1 MDKIL
6 VIADADF
13 DKSVAIKQADKLA
26 KAYDATLH
34 VVYFYYE
41 DLRGLGEKG
50 TAFKQTILDKMEEKA
65 NDQLAEVCSNNNCTY
80 EVVWQKNIQNWICD
94 YADKEQPLMVIK
106 TGNRSETMFYT
117 PTDWHLIR
125 ECPTPVLIVAEDKW
139 HKTPN
144 ILAAVDL
151 QTELADKQAL
161 NHKILAQATSIA
173 NKLNAKV
180 HVCYTP
186 LFSKLLRDLGVQFK
200 DEIELQAEKNLA
212 AVISKLA
219 LQYDIDPQNFHIHAG
234 KPEQVIPSMAAKYHA
249 GVVVIGSVGRKGLS
263 QKFIG
268 NTAENIL
275 SFLKTDILAIKP

>member
-1 MDKIL
+1 MEKIL
-6 VIADADF
+6 VIADAYF
-13 DKSVAIKQADKLA
+13 EKSVALEQADKLA
-26 KAYDATLH
+26 KAYNATLH

-50 TAFKQTILDKMEEKA
+50 SAFKQTILDKMEEKA
-65 NDQLAEVCSNNNCTY
+65 NDQLADVCSNNDCTY

-94 YADKEQPLMVIK
+94 YAEREQPLMVIK
-106 TGNRSETMFYT
+106 TGHRSETMFYT

-139 HKTPN
+139 RKTPN

-151 QTELADKQAL
+151 RTELADKQAL
-161 NHKILAQATSIA
+161 NHKILAQATSLA
-173 NKLNAKV
+173 SKLNTKV

-186 LFSKLLRDLGVQFK
+186 LFSKLLRDLGIKFK
-200 DEIELQAEKNLA
+200 DEVERQAEKALA
-212 AVISKLA
+212 TMINKLA
-219 LQYDIDPQNFHIHAG
+219 LKYGIDEKNFHIHAG

-249 GVVVIGSVGRKGLS
+249 GVVVIGTVGRKGLS